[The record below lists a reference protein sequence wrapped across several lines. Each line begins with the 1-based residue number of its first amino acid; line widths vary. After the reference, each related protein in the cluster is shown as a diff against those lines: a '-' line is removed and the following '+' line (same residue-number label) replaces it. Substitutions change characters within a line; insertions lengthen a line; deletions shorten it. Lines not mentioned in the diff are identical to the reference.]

1 MDIPDRKYTRPLS
14 FGQLDALLEQL
25 EREAR
30 EARGEPPPQR
40 IRRTLYLEK
49 DLWYKL
55 DVVAPICGYRGAKHL
70 LECLAK
76 EFLRS
81 YEAQEGALP
90 SRPPDRR

>member
-14 FGQLDALLEQL
+14 FGAPDALYEQL

-70 LECLAK
+70 LECPAK
-76 EFLRS
+76 EFLRG

>member
-40 IRRTLYLEK
+40 LRRTLYLEK
-49 DLWYKL
+49 DLWLSLIHIFDNVKPL
-55 DVVAPICGYRGAKHL
+55 L
-70 LECLAK
+70 LEVVRK
-76 EFLRS
+76 MLR
-81 YEAQEGALP
+81 
-90 SRPPDRR
+90 R